1 MTKTIKFGFLMLFVM
16 LLVGCVPPQQGPSD
30 PDDDPSGDTPEPIEY
45 NIIFETNGGVEIEGL
60 SSLKKGQTVKLPEPK
75 KEGHM
80 FIGWYESED
89 LTGTAYNKN
98 YKYEEDVT
106 LYACWMKLQ
115 YKVYYSS
122 SEVQL
127 RTLNQSYYYGD
138 ELDLYIPT
146 SDIYDFAGWY
156 FEGEEFTEKTMPAGD
171 VMLTAKWEPK
181 KFTVTLDLNGGELL
195 SGSDVLENISGGS
208 TIELP
213 EAQKTG
219 HIFLGWYTSLDNR
232 GIKFSETDV
241 VTSSITLYAKYSS
254 LDNFEKEYAINYEL
268 NGGSF
273 NGASYPEVYEVG
285 KTTELVNPVKSGYEF
300 AGWYESN
307 LFIGERVEEISSSQI
322 GEIKLYAKWMEIK
335 DTYQVTL
342 INPGKTETVLNVK
355 AGETIADLPSA
366 GTLSGE
372 ELAWYLG
379 NKLFDVN
386 TVIYE
391 DITLYANWLTLEASI
406 LTMLNDIAFDNIDLQ
421 TRINVNGKTFTIG
434 WVSSDPYTISNKG
447 VTNPDRVDTEVTLTA
462 RFTYNNNTIEH
473 PFKVIVPRIVF
484 DSLADTKPVFAYVY
498 STSFKGFTDTA
509 RETLDVVNISFGRV
523 TDEGTVDLSELK
535 FIEEIMQI
543 RKTGTRVVLCIGG
556 YGSSCK
562 QFSDAASTPAGR
574 TKFAQSI
581 LEAVQQYH
589 FDGVDID
596 WEYPGYETGR
606 DVTVDRPNFTAM
618 MAQIANTLKSV
629 NPDYLV
635 TSAVPG
641 GPWGVDRYDVS
652 NLYDILDY
660 IHLMTYDFHSS
671 SKAAHHT
678 ALYSSSNTAS
688 GCSVVDTIQ
697 VYKERGADVDKLV
710 VGVAFYGRVYTLSGT
725 GNTEKGVGSTN
736 VIQSGNHITYTNIIN
751 KYYNDPVVKARMIY
765 YYDTKSCAPTIY
777 DPATNTVISFDDPN
791 SIDAK
796 CKYIWNYDLAG
807 LMYWENG
814 EDTTDILLKAINKGM
829 K

>member
-127 RTLNQSYYYGD
+127 STLNQTYYYGD

-208 TIELP
+208 TVELP

-273 NGASYPEVYEVG
+273 NGASYPEIYEVG
-285 KTTELVNPVKSGYEF
+285 ITTELVNPVKSGYEF

-386 TVIYE
+386 TAIYE

-434 WVSSDPYTISNKG
+434 WISSDPYTISNKG

-523 TDEGTVDLSELK
+523 SDEGTVDLSELK

-581 LEAVQQYH
+581 LDAVQQYH

>member
-127 RTLNQSYYYGD
+127 STLNQSYYYGD

-156 FEGEEFTEKTMPAGD
+156 FEGEEFTENTMPAGD

-208 TIELP
+208 TVELP

-273 NGASYPEVYEVG
+273 NGASYPEIYEVG

-335 DTYQVTL
+335 DIYQVTL

-386 TVIYE
+386 TAIYE

>member
-1 MTKTIKFGFLMLFVM
+1 MVKTIKFGFLMLFVM
-16 LLVGCVPPQQGPSD
+16 LLVGCVPPQTGPSE
-30 PDDDPSGDTPEPIEY
+30 PDDDPSGDTPDPIEY

-60 SSLKKGQTVKLPEPK
+60 SSLKKGQTVKLPEPI

-89 LTGTAYNKN
+89 LTGTAYSKN

-127 RTLNQSYYYGD
+127 NTLNQSYYYGD

-156 FEGEEFTEKTMPAGD
+156 LEGEEFTDKTMPAGD

-195 SGSDVLENISGGS
+195 SGNAVLENISGGS

-219 HIFLGWYTSLDNR
+219 YIFLGWYTSLDNR
-232 GIKFSETDV
+232 GIKFSDTDV
-241 VTSSITLYAKYSS
+241 VTSSITLYAKYSA

-273 NGASYPEVYEVG
+273 GSQSYPEVYEVG
-285 KTTELVNPVKSGYEF
+285 KTTSLVNPVKAGYEF

-307 LFIGERVEEISSSQI
+307 LFIGERVEEISSAKT
-322 GEIKLYAKWMEIK
+322 GEIKLYAKWMEVK
-335 DTYQVTL
+335 ETYQVTL
-342 INPGKTETVLNVK
+342 INPGKSETVLNVK
-355 AGETIADLPSA
+355 AGQAISNLPA
-366 GTLSGE
+366 PGTLSGE
-372 ELAWYLG
+372 QLAWYYG

-386 TVIYE
+386 TPINE

-434 WVSSDPYTISNKG
+434 WISSDPYTISNKG

-523 TDEGTVDLSELK
+523 SDEGTVDLSELK

-562 QFSDAASTPAGR
+562 QFSDAASTAAGR

-618 MAQIANTLKSV
+618 MAQIANTLKNV

-671 SKAAHHT
+671 TKAAHHT

-688 GCSVVDTIQ
+688 GCSVADTIQ
-697 VYKERGADVDKLV
+697 VYKDRGADVDKLV

>member
-1 MTKTIKFGFLMLFVM
+1 
-16 LLVGCVPPQQGPSD
+16 
-30 PDDDPSGDTPEPIEY
+30 
-45 NIIFETNGGVEIEGL
+45 
-60 SSLKKGQTVKLPEPK
+60 
-75 KEGHM
+75 
-80 FIGWYESED
+80 
-89 LTGTAYNKN
+89 
-98 YKYEEDVT
+98 
-106 LYACWMKLQ
+106 
-115 YKVYYSS
+115 
-122 SEVQL
+122 
-127 RTLNQSYYYGD
+127 
-138 ELDLYIPT
+138 
-146 SDIYDFAGWY
+146 
-156 FEGEEFTEKTMPAGD
+156 
-171 VMLTAKWEPK
+171 
-181 KFTVTLDLNGGELL
+181 
-195 SGSDVLENISGGS
+195 
-208 TIELP
+208 
-213 EAQKTG
+213 
-219 HIFLGWYTSLDNR
+219 
-232 GIKFSETDV
+232 
-241 VTSSITLYAKYSS
+241 
-254 LDNFEKEYAINYEL
+254 
-268 NGGSF
+268 
-273 NGASYPEVYEVG
+273 
-285 KTTELVNPVKSGYEF
+285 
-300 AGWYESN
+300 
-307 LFIGERVEEISSSQI
+307 
-322 GEIKLYAKWMEIK
+322 MEIK
-335 DTYQVTL
+335 DIYQVTL

-379 NKLFDVN
+379 NKLFDLN
-386 TVIYE
+386 TAIYE

>member
-1 MTKTIKFGFLMLFVM
+1 MIKTIKFGFLMLFVM

-127 RTLNQSYYYGD
+127 STLNQSYYYGD

-195 SGSDVLENISGGS
+195 SGNNVLENISGGS

-273 NGASYPEVYEVG
+273 NGASYPEIYEVG
-285 KTTELVNPVKSGYEF
+285 TTTELVNPVKSGYEF

-307 LFIGERVEEISSSQI
+307 LFIGERVEEISSSKI

-386 TVIYE
+386 TAIYE

-523 TDEGTVDLSELK
+523 SDEGTVDLSELK

>member
-1 MTKTIKFGFLMLFVM
+1 MTKIIKFGFLMLFVM

-127 RTLNQSYYYGD
+127 STLNQTYYYGD

-208 TIELP
+208 TVELP

-273 NGASYPEVYEVG
+273 NGASYPEIYEVG
-285 KTTELVNPVKSGYEF
+285 ITTELVNPVKSGYEF

-386 TVIYE
+386 TAIYE

-434 WVSSDPYTISNKG
+434 WISSDPYTISNKG

-523 TDEGTVDLSELK
+523 SDEGTVDLSELK

-581 LEAVQQYH
+581 LDAVQQYH